1 MAEKEGDWKSTVK
14 TLIRR
19 RNERETCGYAHLIAS
34 HSRLLSSTDALRA
47 QNVTLT
53 LEVERLRQI
62 NADMRT
68 SGGAGGGG
76 GGNNNNSGGDA
87 ASASGANQAA
97 TVTALEH
104 KIYKL
109 QEDLTDSLRRRGENA
124 QKIID
129 LNNLLQEK
137 EKEISKLTL
146 KLVETEAAE
155 SRTLAKCKTLEDTIE
170 DQKRTID
177 ILRDEQQVLQIE
189 WATLNEKSKKLQ
201 KENAALVA
209 RWMEKKSK
217 EADELNAENE
227 VMVRGEWLLRHG
239 DVFWGNDGQM
249 LECWPLI
256 QAFI

>member
-19 RNERETCGYAHLIAS
+19 RNERETSGYAHLIAS

-76 GGNNNNSGGDA
+76 GGNSNSSGDA

-97 TVTALEH
+97 AVTALEH

-109 QEDLTDSLRRRGENA
+109 QEDLTDSLRRKGENA

-129 LNNLLQEK
+129 LNNLLQ
-137 EKEISKLTL
+137 L
-146 KLVETEAAE
+146 
-155 SRTLAKCKTLEDTIE
+155 
-170 DQKRTID
+170 
-177 ILRDEQQVLQIE
+177 
-189 WATLNEKSKKLQ
+189 
-201 KENAALVA
+201 
-209 RWMEKKSK
+209 
-217 EADELNAENE
+217 
-227 VMVRGEWLLRHG
+227 
-239 DVFWGNDGQM
+239 
-249 LECWPLI
+249 
-256 QAFI
+256 

>member
-1 MAEKEGDWKSTVK
+1 MAEKDVWNSKIK

-19 RNERETCGYAHLIAS
+19 RNERETSGYSHLIAS
-34 HSRLLSSTDALRA
+34 HSRLLSSTDALRG

-62 NADMRT
+62 NADLRT
-68 SGGAGGGG
+68 KGSGGVG
-76 GGNNNNSGGDA
+76 SGSDSGD
-87 ASASGANQAA
+87 SGVPGS

-109 QEDLTDSLRRRGENA
+109 QEDLTDSLRRKGENA

-137 EKEISKLTL
+137 EREISRLTL
-146 KLVETEAAE
+146 KLVETEGAE
-155 SRTLAKCKTLEDTIE
+155 GRTLTKCRSLEETIE

-201 KENAALVA
+201 KDNATLIA
-209 RWMEKKSK
+209 RWMEKKNQ
-217 EADELNAENE
+217 EANELNAENE
-227 VMVRGEWLLRHG
+227 QVVSIFCILWRLDWREWGTIEVVGGNFHIDRLRS
-239 DVFWGNDGQM
+239 
-249 LECWPLI
+249 
-256 QAFI
+256 

>member
-1 MAEKEGDWKSTVK
+1 MADRPPDWKGRIK

-19 RNERETCGYAHLIAS
+19 RNERETSGYAHLIAS
-34 HSRLLSSTDALRA
+34 HSRLHSSTDALRA

-62 NADMRT
+62 NADLRSK
-68 SGGAGGGG
+68 SGAA
-76 GGNNNNSGGDA
+76 SGLGSASDSGDA
-87 ASASGANQAA
+87 AAA
-97 TVTALEH
+97 GVPSTTVTALEH

-109 QEDLTDSLRRRGENA
+109 QEDLTDSLRRKGENA

-137 EKEISKLTL
+137 EKEINKLTL

-155 SRTLAKCKTLEDTIE
+155 SRCVANCKSLEEKIE
-170 DQKRTID
+170 EQNKTID

-189 WATLNEKSKKLQ
+189 WATLNEKCKKLQ
-201 KENAALVA
+201 KDNATLVA

-217 EADELNAENE
+217 EADDLNAENE
-227 VMVRGEWLLRHG
+227 LVVSGNWLLFACWHG
-239 DVFWGNDGQM
+239 QCVCMRMSTEENV
-249 LECWPLI
+249 
-256 QAFI
+256 